1 MLNAYI
7 RSIGR
12 AKDESYSKPS
22 YNNNREDNRT
32 ENKEG
37 TNGNVA
43 ETVAAVEPDGNSFTA
58 NADEFFSSEEL
69 TNA

>member
-12 AKDESYSKPS
+12 PKDESYSKPS
-22 YNNNREDNRT
+22 YSREENNT
-32 ENKEG
+32 ESTKEES
-37 TNGNVA
+37 NGNVV
-43 ETVAAVEPDGNSFTA
+43 ETTAAAGPDGNSFTA
-58 NADEFFSSEEL
+58 SADEFFSADEL